1 MKLTKKIILRI
12 FGLLF
17 INLIVLIVLIV
28 FASIVPILNTN
39 LNAAGSCTCNRDA
52 QGRLFVVNNGCTPD
66 QPNFSDPSGFTEPKC
81 SSSGTSLANMTIS
94 CNCEP
99 VQESQPGVNC
109 VTSGL
114 PPPGQTCC
122 AGYTPESRS
131 GACIPVGGIPVVP
144 PPQQGKCATESINTA
159 IGCIPVGN
167 LSSFTGFL
175 LGWGVGIG
183 GGIAFILIVIS
194 GFMIMT
200 ASGNPERLQA
210 GKELMTSAIMG
221 LIMLIFSVFILKI
234 IGVDILGISGI
245 T

>member
-1 MKLTKKIILRI
+1 MKK
-12 FGLLF
+12 LLLVLF
-17 INLIVLIVLIV
+17 LATSLFQLSITGINATGGTFDCKFMAQYGCRV
-28 FASIVPILNTN
+28 FSDHCTTDYGTDINTCLN
-39 LNAAGSCTCNRDA
+39 LNSTDCNKKTNNPCVLGSTQHVTNMAA
-52 QGRLFVVNNGCTPD
+52 
-66 QPNFSDPSGFTEPKC
+66 E
-81 SSSGTSLANMTIS
+81 I
-94 CNCEP
+94 
-99 VQESQPGVNC
+99 
-109 VTSGL
+109 
-114 PPPGQTCC
+114 
-122 AGYTPESRS
+122 
-131 GACIPVGGIPVVP
+131 
-144 PPQQGKCATESINTA
+144 PQQGSCAAESIDTA

-167 LSSFTGFL
+167 LSSFSGFL

-234 IGVDILGISGI
+234 IGVDILQLPGI

>member
-1 MKLTKKIILRI
+1 MKKIILR
-12 FGLLF
+12 FLNLLF
-17 INLIVLIVLIV
+17 IVLIVLILPQKLR
-28 FASIVPILNTN
+28 ASPPNCGYLNEPCCN
-39 LNAAGSCTCNRDA
+39 FAGSPNSCKTGVGLKCSAGFCIND
-52 QGRLFVVNNGCTPD
+52 GSVVNPPTREEVAKEYLASPTCTT
-66 QPNFSDPSGFTEPKC
+66 SDGSKE
-81 SSSGTSLANMTIS
+81 
-94 CNCEP
+94 
-99 VQESQPGVNC
+99 
-109 VTSGL
+109 
-114 PPPGQTCC
+114 
-122 AGYTPESRS
+122 
-131 GACIPVGGIPVVP
+131 GID
-144 PPQQGKCATESINTA
+144 TA

-167 LSSFTGFL
+167 LSSFAGFL

-234 IGVDILGISGI
+234 IGVDILQLPGI

>member
-1 MKLTKKIILRI
+1 MAKPT
-12 FGLLF
+12 
-17 INLIVLIVLIV
+17 
-28 FASIVPILNTN
+28 PIPL
-39 LNAAGSCTCNRDA
+39 GCTCEND
-52 QGRLFVVNNGCTPD
+52 
-66 QPNFSDPSGFTEPKC
+66 
-81 SSSGTSLANMTIS
+81 I
-94 CNCEP
+94 
-99 VQESQPGVNC
+99 PGITC
-109 VTSGL
+109 VTSGV
-114 PPPGQTCC
+114 PPAGQTCC
-122 AGYTPESRS
+122 SGYQPEPRS
-131 GACIPVGGIPVVP
+131 GACIPNGVDPSVNP
-144 PPQQGKCATESINTA
+144 PPQQGNCAAESIDTA

-167 LSSFTGFL
+167 LSSFAGFL

-234 IGVDILGISGI
+234 IGIDILQLPGI